1 MIRLSDLELFVSTA
15 ESGSLSSAA
24 RRLDISPA
32 RASASIKRLEETLG
46 GQLFVRSTRS
56 LRLTVEGEAFLAYC
70 RIALQA
76 LSDGREAVAPGYTF
90 QGILQLSIPSDL
102 GRNVI
107 LPLIDDFK
115 SRHPLPQIRLLCS
128 DRVSDIYRH
137 PVDFAIRYGKQPDSG
152 LIALPI
158 APDNRR
164 VLCAAP
170 SYIRRYGIPVHPSDL
185 EQHNCLTY
193 MLSDCVYNRWNFY
206 RDGMTAMVQV
216 RGDLSAD
223 DGDVVRRWA
232 VAGHG
237 IAYKSALD
245 VVADLREGRLIRL
258 CADWEGEP
266 VPLNLICTDR
276 RQLSPA
282 VQLLRTFLAERL
294 AEHVLPTLAAA
305 NQG

>member
-1 MIRLSDLELFVSTA
+1 MIRLADLELFVSTA

-46 GQLFVRSTRS
+46 GQLFVRSTRC
-56 LRLTVEGEAFLAYC
+56 LRLTVEGEAFLEYC

-76 LSDGREAVAPGYTF
+76 LTHGREVVAAGQTA
-90 QGILQLSIPSDL
+90 QGVLQLSIPSDL
-102 GRNVI
+102 GRNVV

-115 SRHPLPQIRLLCS
+115 SRHPLLQIRLLCS
-128 DRVSDIYRH
+128 DRIADVYRH
-137 PVDFAIRYGKQPDSG
+137 PVDFALRYGEQPDSG

-170 SYIRRYGIPVHPSDL
+170 GYIRRYGNPDHPSELDK
-185 EQHNCLTY
+185 HNCLTY

-206 RDGMTAMVQV
+206 RDGHTTKVQV
-216 RGDLSAD
+216 SGDLTAD

-245 VVADLREGRLIRL
+245 VIADLREGRLIRL
-258 CADWEGEP
+258 CADWDGEP
-266 VPLNLICTDR
+266 APLNLICTDR

-282 VQLLRTFLAERL
+282 VQLLRTFLMEQL
-294 AEHVLPTLAAA
+294 AEHVLPTNTPA
-305 NQG
+305 NPG